1 MNYYHFTNDI
11 SFEISLE
18 SVTTGQT
25 LDPSVISVVRLFTR
39 KNGRVYC
46 ACYGNNTLINNGNT
60 VSVILN
66 NHGLEPGVLQYE
78 VVMQIPDSI
87 YPDKFK
93 KISQFYVSD
102 IELVKGSGQTD
113 YADVQQMFGT
123 TIDEKFQE
131 INDAVDE
138 LNADTQVVKA
148 TIVQIQEH
156 DAIQDSSIRNIEDII
171 SGIHGDES
179 ASISRLNSS
188 VNNLETD
195 VNNLNTSVGN
205 LNNLVDRLD
214 ADLAGISNDL
224 ENKADV
230 SVLGSYALKTDLNN
244 YPTNS
249 SVSSTYATKAQ
260 IQGCI
265 DENDLTEVLADY
277 PTNSSVSDNYVHW
290 LYANE
295 NYVSY
300 ENIDE
305 IVFNIVDN
313 NYDVH
318 WKINEIVND
327 SSSFADIST
336 NVKDISTL
344 VTNVSTKLDRDYLT
358 AQTINTD
365 FVKNASLNTTLG
377 SYVTKTQMN
386 SSLLTKQDSLPFS
399 DESDEIM
406 DNDNLGIAGLAMNS
420 VNGVDEYG
428 ILVTDGF
435 EKDEQT
441 GAYLGLEN
449 PITGNAAADLIQDYC
464 EDFVQTTDISTF
476 KPIVFCTQEE
486 YDTLVEND
494 QVDANTVYM
503 LSGDQTGGEYLT
515 PNDVSIYAL
524 TSYVD
529 TIDSSIVNYVDTQ
542 IGNIQNILQTI

>member
-1 MNYYHFTNDI
+1 MDASMI
-11 SFEISLE
+11 KL
-18 SVTTGQT
+18 VK
-25 LDPSVISVVRLFTR
+25 VWTR
-39 KNGRVYC
+39 KNGRCYV
-46 ACYGNNTLINNGNT
+46 ACFGNETLINNGET
-60 VSVILN
+60 VTVVLN
-66 NHGLEPGVLQYE
+66 NHGLEPGPLSYTIIID
-78 VVMQIPDSI
+78 IPDQV
-87 YPDKFK
+87 YPDRMKH
-93 KISQFYVSD
+93 IEQTYVSE
-102 IELVKGSGQTD
+102 IELVKGNGETEE
-113 YADVQQMFGT
+113 ADVQAFFGT
-123 TIDEKFQE
+123 TIDEKFDE
-131 INDAVDE
+131 INNSVNS
-138 LNADTQVVKA
+138 LSADNEVVKA
-148 TIVQIQEH
+148 TILNIQEKNNTQ
-156 DAIQDSSIRNIEDII
+156 DASINAIEEILEGI
-171 SGIHGDES
+171 SGDEG
-179 ASISRLNSS
+179 AAITRINAS
-188 VNNLETD
+188 VNTLETEVSGIKTD
-195 VNNLNTSVGN
+195 VTDLYSDVERMSNN
-205 LNNLVDRLD
+205 
-214 ADLAGISNDL
+214 I

-230 SVLGSYALKTDLNN
+230 SVLGNYALKTDLNN

-260 IQGCI
+260 VQGCI

-494 QVDANTVYM
+494 QVDENTVYM

-542 IGNIQNILQTI
+542 IGNIQNILSTI